1 MYGTCHEDDSTVPH
15 ADDNLLC
22 VQLFTAE
29 HIGFLAMPLQCNV
42 TQTKKKKIDGTC
54 TAMNLQQPALLSV
67 ILQLTSALPLG
78 LNECLC
84 SVPAIA
90 PKCCK
95 YLLYWLVLNLGSPD
109 DVASFLEALPCHAV
123 VD

>member
-42 TQTKKKKIDGTC
+42 TQTKKKKR
-54 TAMNLQQPALLSV
+54 
-67 ILQLTSALPLG
+67 
-78 LNECLC
+78 
-84 SVPAIA
+84 
-90 PKCCK
+90 
-95 YLLYWLVLNLGSPD
+95 
-109 DVASFLEALPCHAV
+109 
-123 VD
+123 